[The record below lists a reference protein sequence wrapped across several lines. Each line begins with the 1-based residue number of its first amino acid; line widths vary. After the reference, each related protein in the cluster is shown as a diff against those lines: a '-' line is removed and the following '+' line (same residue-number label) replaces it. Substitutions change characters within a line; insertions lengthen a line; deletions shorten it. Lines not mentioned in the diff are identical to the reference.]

1 MTPTWERAPGPPAFD
16 GALYLDTTLT
26 PHRSLSRAAFRVM
39 MGWVIAVNAGFALYF
54 LSRHAFPVAGFL
66 GLDVLAL
73 WLAFHFNYRAANRIE
88 TVRVAKHVVY
98 VSSRDASGAEK
109 HYVLNPIW
117 ARVLREGPGVLIR
130 AGKAQMRLGAFLS
143 PKQCA
148 LLAAELDTAL
158 WRAKR
163 G

>member
-1 MTPTWERAPGPPAFD
+1 M
-16 GALYLDTTLT
+16 DTTLT
-26 PHRSLSRAAFRVM
+26 PHRSLSRVAFRLM
-39 MGWVIAVNAGFALYF
+39 MGWVIAVNAAFAAYF
-54 LSRHAFPVAGFL
+54 LYRHAFPVAGFL

-73 WLAFHFNYRAANRIE
+73 WLAFHFNYRAAKRIE

-98 VSSRDASGAEK
+98 VFSKDPGRPEN

-117 ARVLREGPGVLIR
+117 ARVLQEGPGVVIR

-143 PKQCA
+143 PKECEA
-148 LLAAELDTAL
+148 LAAELDTAL